1 MEKLTSQ
8 LIRMDANWRLYVPAW
23 LREEMQLSTDQKFEV
38 LMGDGEIIFR
48 PYTPQKGE

>member
-23 LREEMQLSTDQKFEV
+23 LREEMNLNKDQKFEV
-38 LMGDGEIIFR
+38 LMGEGEIIFK
-48 PYTPQKGE
+48 PYMTERG